1 MNLTRIST
9 RLERGARSFVSTLA
23 KSDAY
28 LPVILLEAAVTGG
41 RTYYAYKRGGFVE
54 ARERGTEETFG
65 AIFWLGGVAAFSK
78 IGDILGKKL
87 LGLENIDFPVPKGGK
102 KRKFGLEKVEFD
114 VGHDAVRNPM
124 KNYIRTVEQ
133 QAKIALKAGKKA
145 TMHSEKT
152 IAAFKFT
159 KIITSIVLA
168 NAVIGFVLPKLN
180 QAITRKY
187 LRSVDKPQN
196 KSQDKT
202 QATAENGSIDS
213 FINNADQKKPSFQGN
228 PTQSLLNL
236 TNLFEND
243 ARCKLLSTDVGI
255 AGGRAYNARNKHERR
270 EILFRDLSSIYFYLF
285 CRKHINSLF
294 NIAENGRT
302 TRLNPVTAWQLHSR
316 LTAALRLNKLK
327 TGKELFSAEELKK
340 VVFGD
345 TTAQIPDKV
354 QEKIKNG
361 IISLTDFKVL
371 QGQDPDLAKR
381 AELMSKLQPELN
393 GAAILT
399 TEQIKD
405 LYTNGLIDKPKFLSR
420 VFERFTNMNSI
431 NPMKYV
437 ADKDLRALKQK
448 MADYVQDI
456 INYSHKNGEEVSIE
470 MLKKFKT
477 GNLVKNGINLVAG
490 YAVCAYFLSTVI
502 PRVQYWI
509 TICKTG
515 ENKFPGVQQYNK

>member
-1 MNLTRIST
+1 MNLTKIST

-78 IGDILGKKL
+78 VGDVIGKKL

-133 QAKIALKAGKKA
+133 QAKTALKAGKKA
-145 TMHSEKT
+145 TMHSENT

-187 LRSVDKPQN
+187 LRSVCKPQN
-196 KSQDKT
+196 KSQDKN
-202 QATAENGSIDS
+202 QATVGNGSIDS
-213 FINNADQKKPSFQGN
+213 FTGNANQKKPAFQGN

-285 CRKHINSLF
+285 CRKHINSVL
-294 NIAENGRT
+294 NLAENGRT
-302 TRLNPVTAWQLHSR
+302 TRLNP
-316 LTAALRLNKLK
+316 LTAELLHARLKAGLKGKSYSANDFEKL
-327 TGKELFSAEELKK
+327 
-340 VVFGD
+340 VFGD
-345 TTAQIPDKV
+345 KNAQIPANI
-354 QEKIKNG
+354 QEKINGKEIINLDEFKTLIGKN
-361 IISLTDFKVL
+361 SE
-371 QGQDPDLAKR
+371 LAKR
-381 AELMSKLQPELN
+381 AELMSRIQPELD
-393 GAAILT
+393 GVAILT
-399 TEQIKD
+399 KDQIKD
-405 LYTNGLIDKPKFLSR
+405 LYTNGFIDRPKFLSR
-420 VFERFTNMNSI
+420 VFEKFTNMNSI

-437 ADKDLRALKQK
+437 ADKDLRALKQE
-448 MADYVQDI
+448 MTDYVEDI
-456 INYSHKNGEEVSIE
+456 LKYARSKNKNINAK
-470 MLKKFKT
+470 MLKEFKT
-477 GNLVKNGINLVAG
+477 GNLIKNGANLIAG

-502 PRVQYWI
+502 PKVQYWI
-509 TICKTG
+509 TIRKTG